1 MCKYIYMCVCLYRWF
16 IWLLSIYFIT
26 YRCECACVQVYFEVG
41 MNVRSFSIC
50 WCVTVGWIIGRW
62 VDIKQWNGP
71 QTAARD
77 DKSLWG
83 TRTTRLGFIMEAA
96 PVRSPDNS
104 SAFTL
109 QPGAGVGKKKQIA
122 GRVCFSSASVED
134 RNRAGGYSLA
144 LPGGESAAIFTEKY
158 SDTDTETKECC
169 APWVKYSI

>member
-1 MCKYIYMCVCLYRWF
+1 MCLYRWF

-83 TRTTRLGFIMEAA
+83 RHGWVSSWKLRLCDPQIIALHLHFSQVLVSE
-96 PVRSPDNS
+96 
-104 SAFTL
+104 
-109 QPGAGVGKKKQIA
+109 KKKQIA